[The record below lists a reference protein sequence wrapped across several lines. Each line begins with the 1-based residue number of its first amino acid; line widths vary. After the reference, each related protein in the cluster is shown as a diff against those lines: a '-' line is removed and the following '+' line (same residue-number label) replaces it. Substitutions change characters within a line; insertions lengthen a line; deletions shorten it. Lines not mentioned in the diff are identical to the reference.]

1 MRSEAVHGNLQIGTE
16 LQMKIAM
23 VASEVT
29 PFAKT
34 GGLADVLG
42 TLTIALE
49 RLGHEVCIIAPAYRS
64 ALRGNFSLRDTRMS
78 LNVPL
83 ADRQEQAAVL
93 EISIGTNVPVYL
105 IRADPYFDRESLYG
119 TAAGD
124 YPDNAE
130 RFIFF
135 SRAALELLRRRP
147 VEIVHCHDWQ
157 TALAAVFLKLQPSL
171 YPETAAAKTV
181 FTIHNLGFQGVFP
194 HSAWPL
200 LKLDSVYFTPQFLEY
215 YGNINF
221 LKGGLLFADKITTVS
236 PSYAQEIMT
245 AGQGFGL
252 EGVLQGR
259 AADLVGILN
268 GVDYHQWNPWT
279 DSYLAHHYG
288 DNSLTVKRDCK
299 RMLQSAVGLTEENN
313 TPLIA
318 MISRLTLQK
327 GFDLVEEIFD
337 SLLERDVQV
346 ILLGNGEPRFE
357 RYFQAAAER
366 YQGRVA
372 VEIGFN
378 EPLAHRIEAGAD
390 LFLMPS
396 LYEPCGLNQMFSLK
410 YGTIPVVRAV
420 GGLKDTV
427 QDYAHESQT
436 GTGFVFEP
444 YDGKALL
451 AAIDRGLAV
460 FRDKQAWNGLMR
472 RAMAM
477 DYSWDRSAKIYSNL
491 YQQLL
496 I

>member
-1 MRSEAVHGNLQIGTE
+1 
-16 LQMKIAM
+16 MKIAM

-42 TLTIALE
+42 TLSVALE
-49 RLGHEVCIIAPAYRS
+49 RLGHEICVIAPAYRS
-64 ALRGNFSLRDTRMS
+64 ALQGNFSLRENGMTLS
-78 LNVPL
+78 VPV
-83 ADRQEQAAVL
+83 ADRQEEATIL
-93 EISIGTNVPVYL
+93 ETFIGKNVPVYL
-105 IRADPYFDRESLYG
+105 IRADQYFDREFQYG
-119 TAAGD
+119 TPSSD

-130 RFIFF
+130 RFVFF
-135 SRAALELLRRRP
+135 SRAALELLRQRP
-147 VEIVHCHDWQ
+147 VDIAHFHDWQ
-157 TALAAVFLKLQPSL
+157 TALAAVFLRLQPSRYL
-171 YPETAAAKTV
+171 ETAAAKTV
-181 FTIHNLGFQGVFP
+181 LTIHNLGFQGVFP
-194 HSAWPL
+194 ESAWPL
-200 LKLDSVYFTPQFLEY
+200 LNLDSSYFTPRYLEY

-236 PSYAQEIMT
+236 PSYAEEIMT
-245 AGQGFGL
+245 ADQGFGL
-252 EGVLQGR
+252 EGVLQER

-279 DSYLAHHYG
+279 DPNLAHHYG
-288 DNSLTVKRDCK
+288 ENSLTVKRDCK
-299 RMLQSAVGLTEENN
+299 RALQRAVGLREKSN

-337 SLLERDVQV
+337 SLMERDVQV
-346 ILLGNGEPRFE
+346 VLLGNGEPRFE
-357 RYFQAAAER
+357 RFFQTAAER
-366 YQGRVA
+366 YPGRVA
-372 VEIGFN
+372 VEIDFN
-378 EPLAHRIEAGAD
+378 EPLAHQIEAGAD

-427 QDYAHESQT
+427 QDYDAESQT
-436 GTGFVFEP
+436 GTGFVFQP
-444 YDGKALL
+444 YDSEALL

-460 FRDKQAWNGLMR
+460 FRDKHAWTELRR

-496 I
+496 T

>member
-1 MRSEAVHGNLQIGTE
+1 
-16 LQMKIAM
+16 MKIAM

-42 TLTIALE
+42 TLSVALQ
-49 RLGHEVCIIAPAYRS
+49 RLGHDVCVIVPAYRS
-64 ALRGNFSLRDTRMS
+64 ALQGNFSLQETGIKLS
-78 LNVPL
+78 VPV
-83 ADRQEQAAVL
+83 ADRQEEGTVL
-93 EISIGTNVPVYL
+93 EAFIDKNVTVYL
-105 IRADPYFDRESLYG
+105 IRADQYFDREFLYG
-119 TAAGD
+119 SPSGD

-130 RFIFF
+130 RFVFF
-135 SRAALELLRRRP
+135 SRAALELLRRHP
-147 VEIVHCHDWQ
+147 VDVAHCHDWQ
-157 TALAAVFLKLQPSL
+157 AALAVVLLKLQPSRYL
-171 YPETAAAKTV
+171 ETAAAKTV
-181 FTIHNLGFQGVFP
+181 FTLHNLGFQGVFP
-194 HSAWPL
+194 RSAWPL
-200 LKLDSVYFTPQFLEY
+200 LNLDSSYFTPQFLEY

-268 GVDYHQWNPWT
+268 GVDYQQWNPWI
-279 DSYLAHHYG
+279 DPYLDCHYG
-288 DNSLTVKRDCK
+288 ENSLTVKGDCK
-299 RMLQSAVGLTEENN
+299 RVLQRAVGLQEKSD

-337 SLLERDVQV
+337 SLLERDAQV
-346 ILLGNGEPRFE
+346 VLLGNGEPRFE
-357 RYFQAAAER
+357 RFFQTAAER

-372 VEIGFN
+372 VAIGFN
-378 EPLAHRIEAGAD
+378 EPLAHRIEAAAD

-410 YGTIPVVRAV
+410 YATIPVVRAV

-427 QDYAHESQT
+427 QDYDAESQT
-436 GTGFVFEP
+436 GTGFVFQE
-444 YDGKALL
+444 YNGKALL
-451 AAIDRGLAV
+451 AAVDRGLAV
-460 FRDKQAWNGLMR
+460 YRDTQSWTGLRR

-477 DYSWDRSAKIYSNL
+477 DYSWERSAKIYNNL

-496 I
+496 T

>member
-1 MRSEAVHGNLQIGTE
+1 
-16 LQMKIAM
+16 
-23 VASEVT
+23 
-29 PFAKT
+29 
-34 GGLADVLG
+34 
-42 TLTIALE
+42 
-49 RLGHEVCIIAPAYRS
+49 
-64 ALRGNFSLRDTRMS
+64 
-78 LNVPL
+78 
-83 ADRQEQAAVL
+83 
-93 EISIGTNVPVYL
+93 
-105 IRADPYFDRESLYG
+105 
-119 TAAGD
+119 
-124 YPDNAE
+124 
-130 RFIFF
+130 
-135 SRAALELLRRRP
+135 
-147 VEIVHCHDWQ
+147 
-157 TALAAVFLKLQPSL
+157 
-171 YPETAAAKTV
+171 
-181 FTIHNLGFQGVFP
+181 
-194 HSAWPL
+194 
-200 LKLDSVYFTPQFLEY
+200 
-215 YGNINF
+215 
-221 LKGGLLFADKITTVS
+221 LLFADKITTVS

-245 AGQGFGL
+245 AEQGFGL

>member
-1 MRSEAVHGNLQIGTE
+1 
-16 LQMKIAM
+16 MKIAM
-23 VASEVT
+23 VASEIA

-49 RLGHEVCIIAPAYRS
+49 QLGHDVCVIAPAYRS
-64 ALRGNFSLRDTRMS
+64 ALGGSFSLREAGMTLS
-78 LNVPL
+78 VPVAGREGEASIL
-83 ADRQEQAAVL
+83 KT
-93 EISIGTNVPVYL
+93 SIGKRVPVYL
-105 IRADPYFDRESLYG
+105 IRADQYFDREFLYG
-119 TAAGD
+119 TPRGD

-130 RFIFF
+130 RFVFF
-135 SRAALELLRRRP
+135 SRAALGLLRQHP
-147 VEIVHCHDWQ
+147 VDVVHVHDWQ

-171 YPETAAAKTV
+171 YPETVAAKTV

-194 HSAWPL
+194 QSAWPL
-200 LKLDSVYFTPQFLEY
+200 LRLDRGYFTPQFLEY

-245 AGQGFGL
+245 AEQGFGL

-259 AADLVGILN
+259 AADLTGILN

-279 DSYLAHHYG
+279 DRYLDCHYG
-288 DNSLTVKRDCK
+288 ENSLTVKRDCK
-299 RMLQSAVGLTEENN
+299 RTLQRAVGLLEKSH
-313 TPLIA
+313 TPLLA

-337 SLLERDVQV
+337 SLMERDMQIV
-346 ILLGNGEPRFE
+346 LLGSGEPRFE
-357 RYFQAAAER
+357 RFFQAAAKR

-372 VEIGFN
+372 VEIGFD

-390 LFLMPS
+390 FFLMPS

-427 QDYAHESQT
+427 QDYDAESQT

-460 FRDKQAWNGLMR
+460 FRDKQAWNELRR

-477 DYSWDRSAKIYSNL
+477 DYSWGRSAKTYSNL
-491 YQQLL
+491 YQQLS
-496 I
+496 